1 MISLKDF
8 SAANVEGLLSDVYNT
23 KEDSELED
31 FEDELRTIYSFIGN
45 MLVQIGDRIEE
56 MESEEEED
64 DEDEDEPEGRWG
76 ER

>member
-1 MISLKDF
+1 MISASNF
-8 SAANVEGLLSDVYNT
+8 SASGVESLLSDIYNG

-56 MESEEEED
+56 MESEE
-64 DEDEDEPEGRWG
+64 DEDEDEGRWG